1 MKYLVCSKMET
12 KEKERSRKREAANRA
27 LTTLDYKNSKLQKE
41 ERNDARLYMQ
51 RAHRSKT
58 NDKNE

>member
-1 MKYLVCSKMET
+1 MKYLHCSNGDEG
-12 KEKERSRKREAANRA
+12 EKGEQREAANTAA

-41 ERNDARLYMQ
+41 KNDARLYMQ